1 MKVPPGVKE
10 YEESIRKAKSELNRL
25 KKGSSMLQTAISNR
39 EMVNA
44 WKIIRTWQM
53 VSESLFTQL
62 ELATIIHQQ
71 YLTGNSVVV
80 KSNGRLEKVENIMD
94 MNPSEIDPWTLLTIQ
109 KMHEIFGEE
118 YKEFMEIKR
127 GESPIN

>member
-10 YEESIRKAKSELNRL
+10 YEESLRKAKSELNRL